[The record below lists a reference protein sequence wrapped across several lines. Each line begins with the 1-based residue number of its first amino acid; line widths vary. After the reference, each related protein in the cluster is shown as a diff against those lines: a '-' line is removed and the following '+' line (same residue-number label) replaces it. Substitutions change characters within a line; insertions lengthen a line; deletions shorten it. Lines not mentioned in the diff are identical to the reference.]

1 MLVIQIPTVF
11 GSPLKLNYCRF
22 QGVDMVFA
30 SFIRD
35 AAGVKEIR
43 QVLGE
48 AGKNI
53 RIVSKIENQ
62 QVRIYFLYLNKL
74 NKIKFKGTV
83 TIQISLKS
91 SFWIVSKKLEAGKN
105 IQIVS
110 KIENQQVRIY
120 FLYLNKLNKSSSLRV
135 QWPSKYR

>member
-1 MLVIQIPTVF
+1 
-11 GSPLKLNYCRF
+11 
-22 QGVDMVFA
+22 MVFA

-62 QVRIYFLYLNKL
+62 QVRIYFLQYSNKL
-74 NKIKFKGTV
+74 NKIEFKGTV
-83 TIQISLKS
+83 TIQIPLKS
-91 SFWIVSKKLEAGKN
+91 GFRMVSKKLLNTGHGPVFECFFKLDQNSKN
-105 IQIVS
+105 TLTS
-110 KIENQQVRIY
+110 NQCLVFRCSMADAERTPHI
-120 FLYLNKLNKSSSLRV
+120 SSDLHLLV
-135 QWPSKYR
+135 L